1 MYCACR
7 LPEKHSGGFRQRR
20 ALLSSMLITIWLL
33 CAMASE
39 QTAGIEHDSRSGKIE
54 RLLDVALRAFGR
66 QGRDGARV
74 DAIARDAGL
83 NKRLLYHYVGNKEAL
98 FAAVLD
104 RACTRV
110 LRQPQAPLADEWRVI
125 CHAAASGADI
135 GALQGLLAERSEATA
150 AQLGLVLL
158 TSLLP
163 DLADRALHNGEGT
176 PAGRERC
183 LAAAL
188 KRHHGAGTAPQPMGG
203 TQAAAPKPRLKLR
216 PELRPSGS
224 GGSQVSVTRSDSKR
238 SK

>member
-1 MYCACR
+1 M
-7 LPEKHSGGFRQRR
+7 
-20 ALLSSMLITIWLL
+20 
-33 CAMASE
+33 
-39 QTAGIEHDSRSGKIE
+39 EHDGRSAKIE

-74 DAIARDAGL
+74 DAIARDAGM

-104 RACTRV
+104 RACARV

-135 GALQGLLAERSEATA
+135 GALQGLLAGRSEASA
-150 AQLGLVLL
+150 VQLGLVLL
-158 TSLLP
+158 ASLLP

-176 PAGRERC
+176 PAGRAQSLMAALNR
-183 LAAAL
+183 LHAAAP
-188 KRHHGAGTAPQPMGG
+188 APQPPGG
-203 TQAAAPKPRLKLR
+203 TRAAAPKPRLKLR